1 MKCLLIVICY
11 QKRKHNKMAI
21 VNMPFAKNE
30 EVYRRVRFNTLSLEE
45 AKKMI
50 PNVTYIEFVNACRQA
65 YIPHFLIDLY
75 YMHYLA
81 MLGDTIRASNFKMD
95 LEQRNLDVEKL
106 VNYNKEER
114 FNFGSVLHTCVSWN
128 NDTEMIEFL
137 RDECNGDFEVEERLG
152 FDVYS
157 INWQEGVYTN
167 PFLDILEYGE
177 RPFDK
182 YRLFRRNPHDFAN
195 MDRFLKR
202 IAPLEEEEEQQ
213 EENIHVVEPPPL
225 NQYRRNAIIENNR
238 PVLQRQN
245 GVIFGE
251 EVINNAPDYIPL
263 PEFDDNWPEAPID
276 EAFNNIE
283 IQPRRLFDNNNQP
296 MEQDEPMEQEQND
309 PNENKMNN
317 KLVTIINNLF
327 PNDNEVVEDVIGTL
341 KAYEVF
347 TVEDFIET
355 KLNAGDLQACGI
367 EDEEVLDKIWTY
379 IEKNS
384 PNFVNGEWVN

>member
-1 MKCLLIVICY
+1 MVNI
-11 QKRKHNKMAI
+11 
-21 VNMPFAKNE
+21 NMPFEKNE

-114 FNFGSVLHTCVSWN
+114 FNFGSVLHTCVTWN

-202 IAPLEEEEEQQ
+202 IAPFEEEEEQQ

-238 PVLQRQN
+238 PILQRQN
-245 GVIFGE
+245 GFIFGE
-251 EVINNAPDYIPL
+251 EVINNALDYIPL
-263 PEFDDNWPEAPID
+263 PEFDDNWPEAHID
-276 EAFNNIE
+276 QAFNNIE
-283 IQPRRLFDNNNQP
+283 IQPLDLFDNNNQ
-296 MEQDEPMEQEQND
+296 PMEQEQND

-327 PNDNEVVEDVIGTL
+327 PNDNQVVEDVIGTL

-379 IEKNS
+379 IENNS